1 MGIMEAGICLKWN
14 TAKKLNIL
22 KNSLIMKYLTKL
34 FLNIAE
40 GKEIHSTKKPFSR
53 IIIYLMVSS
62 GP

>member
-1 MGIMEAGICLKWN
+1 
-14 TAKKLNIL
+14 
-22 KNSLIMKYLTKL
+22 MKYSTKL